1 MSDVTVTLGADAAEF
16 KQSLTEIQKSMDVL
30 VNSTTAKAARIGL
43 AFTGIKDMVST
54 AFAAIDGAI
63 QKAFD
68 FVAPAA
74 AIQRVE
80 KELTGLTG
88 SAEEAKRIL
97 ESINEWALTSQYT
110 PTEMFKNAAQLIRGG
125 ISESFAPDLVR
136 QLATIAQGDQS
147 KMNALVAAMVKGS
160 GGLKG
165 FTSEIMEAFNAAQV
179 DLLGAVEKTS
189 GLSGEA
195 LKEKLKEGI
204 GFDDVAAAIRELAK
218 DGGALKEAEQE
229 VGKSW
234 EGLLKRFENAWG
246 NLQENFG
253 SGLLGPLS
261 ALMEQVDSRLVGWGD
276 AAAEWGQKAGDL
288 LFRAADAAIAFG
300 EAVGPAL
307 ALVADNADH
316 VTTAILGIGAAFLTS
331 RSQMVAAMA
340 QTKGSLTAMSSW
352 VLLAKG
358 SWAGLWNTIRTGAA
372 TAAGAVR
379 AAAAGIAASV
389 RAAMIAIKSA
399 IISTGVGL
407 AVVAIGEGI
416 SYIYRQL
423 AGAPAAPG
431 GGEGEPYKDYSL
443 KENSG
448 RKDRELANE
457 RRAFNDGMAKAK
469 TETDVDAI
477 GNRLLEKLRAEKGK
491 LADLEDGGKYGNS
504 EWQIQAKFVS
514 DYQDLYRQFKFYRE
528 ATIKRIQDQAAAEK
542 RLAELAKDREKA
554 EKQAEQNRKKLR
566 EMEDAWMKSQ
576 SDREY
581 KKKSFRERGEW
592 LDQEAR
598 GMGAAPGMDGITARI
613 ADLSRQEPTDAIMKQ
628 IKALDDLRKKYAEL
642 ADAKKDYEKMESGA
656 RQNQDLLAA
665 EIAGLDKQAQKI
677 RDEIAL
683 REKTESYKSAGMD
696 EKDAAGMA
704 RRDVALD
711 RIRARQKS
719 IGEGPGLNDIIKQT
733 GVEVGNGGKSL
744 GMSSSILGETQK
756 QSMTLKDIRDIL
768 DRWKPGQIVMAD

>member
-16 KQSLTEIQKSMDVL
+16 KQALGEIQKSMDVL
-30 VNSTTAKAARIGL
+30 VNSTTAKAARLGL
-43 AFTGIKDMVST
+43 AFTGVKEMVTT
-54 AFAAIDGAI
+54 AFAAIDGAV

-80 KELTGLTG
+80 RELTGLTG
-88 SAEEAKRIL
+88 SADEAHRIL
-97 ESINEWALTSQYT
+97 EKINEWALTSQYT

-147 KMNALVAAMVKGS
+147 KMDALVAAMIKGS

-165 FTSEIMEAFNAAQV
+165 FNSEIMEAFNAARV
-179 DLLGAVEKTS
+179 DLLGAMETTT
-189 GLSGEA
+189 GLSGAA

-218 DGGALKEAEQE
+218 DGGALKDAEQE

-253 SGLLGPLS
+253 AGLLEPLS
-261 ALMEQVDSRLVGWGD
+261 ALMEQVDARLVGWGD
-276 AAAEWGQKAGDL
+276 GAAEWGQKAGDL

-307 ALVADNADH
+307 ALIADNADH

-340 QTKGSLTAMSSW
+340 QTKGSLVSMSSW

-372 TAAGAVR
+372 TAAGVVR

-416 SYIYRQL
+416 AYIYRQL
-423 AGAPAAPG
+423 AGAPAAPA
-431 GGEGEPYKDYSL
+431 GGEDDHEARTLAGDRV
-443 KENSG
+443 
-448 RKDRELANE
+448 RKGQALDNE
-457 RRAFNDGMAKAK
+457 WRAFDEGMKKAK

-477 GNRLLEKLRAEKGK
+477 GNRILDNLRRAEEE
-491 LADLEDGGKYGNS
+491 LEVVAAEAGAESEAWKNQAGMVNS
-504 EWQIQAKFVS
+504 LT
-514 DYQDLYRQFKFYRE
+514 DLYTLYKSARVEALERIRE
-528 ATIKRIQDQAAAEK
+528 QAAAEK
-542 RLAELAKDREKA
+542 RMAELAKEREKA
-554 EKQAEQNRKKLR
+554 EKQVEQNRKKLR
-566 EMEDAWMKSQ
+566 EMEEAWMKSE
-576 SDREY
+576 SDRAY

-598 GMGAAPGMDGITARI
+598 NMGAAPGMDGITARI
-613 ADLSRQEPTDAIMKQ
+613 ADLGRQEPTDAIMKQ

-642 ADAKKDYEKMESGA
+642 TDAKRDYEKMESGA

-665 EIAGLDKQAQKI
+665 EIAGLDKRAQRI

-683 REKTESYKSAGMD
+683 REKTASYKSAGMD

-711 RIRARQKS
+711 RLQERQKS
-719 IGEGPGLNDIIKQT
+719 LGDGPGLNDIIKQT

-744 GMSSSILGETQK
+744 GMSSSLLSATEK
-756 QSMTLKDIRDIL
+756 QSLTLKEIKDIL
-768 DRWKPGQIVMAD
+768 DRWKPGEIVMAK

>member
-1 MSDVTVTLGADAAEF
+1 MGAD
-16 KQSLTEIQKSMDVL
+16 LTIH
-30 VNSTTAKAARIGL
+30 
-43 AFTGIKDMVST
+43 
-54 AFAAIDGAI
+54 
-63 QKAFD
+63 
-68 FVAPAA
+68 
-74 AIQRVE
+74 
-80 KELTGLTG
+80 
-88 SAEEAKRIL
+88 
-97 ESINEWALTSQYT
+97 

-204 GFDDVAAAIRELAK
+204 GFDDVSAAIRELAK

-307 ALVADNADH
+307 ALVANNADH

-431 GGEGEPYKDYSL
+431 GQEDNHEGHALAGDRV
-443 KENSG
+443 
-448 RKDRELANE
+448 RKGQALDNE
-457 RRAFNDGMAKAK
+457 WRAYNEGMGKAK
-469 TETDVDAI
+469 SETDVNAI
-477 GNRLLEKLRAEKGK
+477 GDRILNNLRRAEEE
-491 LADLEDGGKYGNS
+491 LEAVAAEAGTES
-504 EWQIQAKFVS
+504 EAWKNQSAVVDS
-514 DYQDLYRQFKFYRE
+514 LTDLYTLYKSARVDTLERIRE
-528 ATIKRIQDQAAAEK
+528 QAAAEK
-542 RLAELAKDREKA
+542 RLAELAKEREKA

>member
-1 MSDVTVTLGADAAEF
+1 
-16 KQSLTEIQKSMDVL
+16 
-30 VNSTTAKAARIGL
+30 
-43 AFTGIKDMVST
+43 
-54 AFAAIDGAI
+54 
-63 QKAFD
+63 
-68 FVAPAA
+68 
-74 AIQRVE
+74 
-80 KELTGLTG
+80 
-88 SAEEAKRIL
+88 
-97 ESINEWALTSQYT
+97 
-110 PTEMFKNAAQLIRGG
+110 
-125 ISESFAPDLVR
+125 
-136 QLATIAQGDQS
+136 
-147 KMNALVAAMVKGS
+147 
-160 GGLKG
+160 
-165 FTSEIMEAFNAAQV
+165 
-179 DLLGAVEKTS
+179 
-189 GLSGEA
+189 
-195 LKEKLKEGI
+195 
-204 GFDDVAAAIRELAK
+204 
-218 DGGALKEAEQE
+218 
-229 VGKSW
+229 
-234 EGLLKRFENAWG
+234 
-246 NLQENFG
+246 
-253 SGLLGPLS
+253 
-261 ALMEQVDSRLVGWGD
+261 
-276 AAAEWGQKAGDL
+276 
-288 LFRAADAAIAFG
+288 
-300 EAVGPAL
+300 
-307 ALVADNADH
+307 
-316 VTTAILGIGAAFLTS
+316 
-331 RSQMVAAMA
+331 MA

-431 GGEGEPYKDYSL
+431 GQEDNHEGHALAGDRV
-443 KENSG
+443 
-448 RKDRELANE
+448 RKGQALDNE
-457 RRAFNDGMAKAK
+457 WRAYNEGMGKAK
-469 TETDVDAI
+469 SETDVNAI
-477 GNRLLEKLRAEKGK
+477 GDRILNNLRRAEEE
-491 LADLEDGGKYGNS
+491 LEAVAAEAGTES
-504 EWQIQAKFVS
+504 EAWKNQSAVVDS
-514 DYQDLYRQFKFYRE
+514 LTDLYTLYKSARVDTLERIRE
-528 ATIKRIQDQAAAEK
+528 QAAAEK
-542 RLAELAKDREKA
+542 RLAELAKEREKA

>member
-16 KQSLTEIQKSMDVL
+16 KQTLGEIQKSMDVL
-30 VNSTTAKAARIGL
+30 VNSTTAKAARMGL
-43 AFTGIKDMVST
+43 AFTGVKEMVTT
-54 AFAAIDGAI
+54 AFAAIDGAV

-88 SAEEAKRIL
+88 SADEAHRIL
-97 ESINEWALTSQYT
+97 EKINEWALTSQYT

-165 FTSEIMEAFNAAQV
+165 FNSEIMEAFNAARV
-179 DLLGAVEKTS
+179 DLLGAMETTT

-218 DGGALKEAEQE
+218 DGGALKDAEQE

-253 SGLLGPLS
+253 AGLLEPLS
-261 ALMEQVDSRLVGWGD
+261 ALMEQVDARLVGWGD
-276 AAAEWGQKAGDL
+276 GAAEWGQKAGDL

-307 ALVADNADH
+307 ALIADNADH

-340 QTKGSLTAMSSW
+340 QTKGSLVSMSSW

-372 TAAGAVR
+372 TAAGVVR

-416 SYIYRQL
+416 AYIYRQL
-423 AGAPAAPG
+423 AGAPAAPA
-431 GGEGEPYKDYSL
+431 GGEEPYKDRSL

-448 RKDRELANE
+448 QKDRELANE

-469 TETDVDAI
+469 TETDVDAV
-477 GNRLLEKLRAEKGK
+477 GNRILEKLRAEKDQ
-491 LADLEDGGKYGNS
+491 LAKLEDGGKYGSS

-514 DYQDLYRQFKFYRE
+514 DYKDLYRQFKFYRE

-542 RLAELAKDREKA
+542 RMAELAKEREKA

-566 EMEDAWMKSQ
+566 EMEESWMKSEA
-576 SDREY
+576 DRAY
-581 KKKSFRERGEW
+581 KKKSLRERGDW

-598 GMGAAPGMDGITARI
+598 DMGAVPGMDGITARI

-642 ADAKKDYEKMESGA
+642 ADARKDYEKMESGA
-656 RQNQDLLAA
+656 RQNQHLLAA
-665 EIAGLDKQAQKI
+665 EIAGLDKRAQKI
-677 RDEIAL
+677 RDEMAL

-711 RIRARQKS
+711 RIQERQKAL
-719 IGEGPGLNDIIKQT
+719 GEGPGLNDIIKQS

-744 GMSSSILGETQK
+744 GMSSSILGATEK
-756 QSMTLKDIRDIL
+756 QTMTLKEIKDIL
-768 DRWKPGQIVMAD
+768 DRWQPGQIVMAK

>member
-16 KQSLTEIQKSMDVL
+16 KQALTEIQKSMDTL
-30 VNSTTAKAARIGL
+30 VNSTTAKTARIGL
-43 AFTGIKDMVST
+43 AFSGVKDIVTTVS
-54 AFAAIDGAI
+54 AAIEGSI

-68 FVAPAA
+68 FVAPSA

-80 KELTGLTG
+80 NELKGLTG
-88 SAEEAKRIL
+88 SADEAKRIIDT
-97 ESINEWALTSQYT
+97 INDWALTSQYT

-189 GLSGEA
+189 GLSGNA

-218 DGGALKEAEQE
+218 DGGSLKEAEAE

-253 SGLLGPLS
+253 AGLLDPLS
-261 ALMEQVDSRLVGWGD
+261 ALLEQVDARLVDWGD

-316 VTTAILGIGAAFLTS
+316 VATAILGIGAAFLTS

-340 QTKGSLTAMSSW
+340 QTKGSLASMSSW

-358 SWAGLWNTIRTGAA
+358 SWAGLWNAIRTGAA
-372 TAAGAVR
+372 TAAGVVR
-379 AAAAGIAASV
+379 SAAAGIAASV
-389 RAAMIAIKSA
+389 RAAMVAIKSA

-423 AGAPAAPG
+423 AGAPEAPAAG
-431 GGEGEPYKDYSL
+431 GGDHEARAMAGDRVRKGQYLENEWRAYDEGMK
-443 KENSG
+443 
-448 RKDRELANE
+448 
-457 RRAFNDGMAKAK
+457 KAK
-469 TETDVDAI
+469 TETDVNAVGDRI
-477 GNRLLEKLRAEKGK
+477 LNNLRRAEEE
-491 LADLEDGGKYGNS
+491 LEAVAADAGHES
-504 EWQIQAKFVS
+504 EAWKNQAGVVDS
-514 DYQDLYRQFKFYRE
+514 LTDLYTLYKSARVD
-528 ATIKRIQDQAAAEK
+528 ALTRIQEQAAAEK
-542 RLAELAKDREKA
+542 RMAELAKEREKA

-566 EMEDAWMKSQ
+566 EMEEAWMKSQ
-576 SDREY
+576 SEREY
-581 KKKSFRERGEW
+581 KKKSFRERGDW
-592 LDQEAR
+592 LDQNAR
-598 GMGAAPGMDGITARI
+598 DMGATPGMPGITARI
-613 ADLSRQEPTDAIMKQ
+613 AELSRQEPTEAIMKQ

-656 RQNQDLLAA
+656 RQNQNLLAA
-665 EIAGLDKQAQKI
+665 EITGQDKRAQKI
-677 RDEIAL
+677 RDEIDL
-683 REKTESYKSAGMD
+683 REKTASYKAAGMD
-696 EKDAAGMA
+696 EKDAAGIA

-711 RIRARQKS
+711 RIRARQKAK
-719 IGEGPGLNDIIKQT
+719 GEGPSLNDIVKQS

-744 GMSSSILGETQK
+744 GLSSSILGATEK
-756 QSMTLKDIRDIL
+756 QTLTLKDIKEIL
-768 DRWKPGQIVMAD
+768 ERWQPGQIVMAE

>member
-1 MSDVTVTLGADAAEF
+1 MSDVTVTLGADSAEF
-16 KQSLTEIQKSMDVL
+16 KQALTEIQKSMDVL
-30 VNSTTAKAARIGL
+30 VNSTTAKTARLGL
-43 AFTGIKDMVST
+43 AFTGVKDMVST
-54 AFAAIDGAI
+54 AFAAIDGAV

-68 FVAPAA
+68 FVAPSA

-88 SAEEAKRIL
+88 SAAEAHRIL
-97 ESINEWALTSQYT
+97 ENINEWALTSQYT

-147 KMNALVAAMVKGS
+147 KMDALVAAMIKGS

-165 FTSEIMEAFNAAQV
+165 FNSEIMEAFNAARV
-179 DLLGAVEKTS
+179 DLLGAMETTT

-218 DGGALKEAEQE
+218 DGGALKAAEQE

-253 SGLLGPLS
+253 AGLLEPLS
-261 ALMEQVDSRLVGWGD
+261 ALMEQVDARLVGWGD
-276 AAAEWGQKAGDL
+276 GAAEWGQKAGDL

-307 ALVADNADH
+307 ALIADNADH
-316 VTTAILGIGAAFLTS
+316 VTMAILGIGAAFLTS
-331 RSQMVAAMA
+331 RTQMVAAMA
-340 QTKGSLTAMSSW
+340 QTKGSLTSMSSW

-372 TAAGAVR
+372 TAAGVVR

-407 AVVAIGEGI
+407 AVVAVGEGI
-416 SYIYRQL
+416 AYIYRQL
-423 AGAPAAPG
+423 AGAPAAPAG
-431 GGEGEPYKDYSL
+431 AEDDHEARTLAGDRV
-443 KENSG
+443 
-448 RKDRELANE
+448 RKGQFLDNE
-457 RRAFNDGMAKAK
+457 WRAFDEGMKTAK
-469 TETDVDAI
+469 TETDVNAVGDRI
-477 GNRLLEKLRAEKGK
+477 LNNLRRAEEE
-491 LADLEDGGKYGNS
+491 LEAVAADAGTES
-504 EWQIQAKFVS
+504 EAWKNQAAVVDS
-514 DYQDLYRQFKFYRE
+514 LTDLYTVYKSARVE
-528 ATIKRIQDQAAAEK
+528 ALARIQEQAATEK
-542 RLAELAKDREKA
+542 RLAELAKEREKA

-566 EMEDAWMKSQ
+566 EMEEAWMKSEA
-576 SDREY
+576 DRTY
-581 KKKSFRERGEW
+581 KKQSLRERGDW

-598 GMGAAPGMDGITARI
+598 DMGAVPGMDGITARI

-642 ADAKKDYEKMESGA
+642 ADARKDYEKMESGA
-656 RQNQDLLAA
+656 RQNQHLLAA
-665 EIAGLDKQAQKI
+665 EIAGLDKRAQKI
-677 RDEIAL
+677 RDEQAL

-711 RIRARQKS
+711 RIQERQKAL
-719 IGEGPGLNDIIKQT
+719 GEGPGLNDIIKQS

-744 GMSSSILGETQK
+744 GMSSSILGATEK
-756 QSMTLKDIRDIL
+756 QTMTLKEIKEIL
-768 DRWKPGQIVMAD
+768 DRWQPGELVMVP

>member
-16 KQSLTEIQKSMDVL
+16 KQALTEIQKSMDVL
-30 VNSTTAKAARIGL
+30 VNSTTAKTARLGL
-43 AFTGIKDMVST
+43 AFTGVKDMVST
-54 AFAAIDGAI
+54 AFAAIDGAV

-68 FVAPAA
+68 FVAPSA

-88 SAEEAKRIL
+88 SAAEAHRIL
-97 ESINEWALTSQYT
+97 ENINEWALTSQYT

-147 KMNALVAAMVKGS
+147 KMDALVAAMIKGS

-165 FTSEIMEAFNAAQV
+165 FNSEIMEAFNAARV
-179 DLLGAVEKTS
+179 DLLGAMETTT

-218 DGGALKEAEQE
+218 DGGALKDAEQE

-253 SGLLGPLS
+253 AGLLEPLS
-261 ALMEQVDSRLVGWGD
+261 ALMEEVDSRLVGWGD
-276 AAAEWGQKAGDL
+276 GAAEWGQKAGDL

-307 ALVADNADH
+307 ALIADNADH
-316 VTTAILGIGAAFLTS
+316 VSTAILGIGAAFLTS

-340 QTKGSLTAMSSW
+340 QTKGSLTSMSSW

-372 TAAGAVR
+372 TAAGVVR

-407 AVVAIGEGI
+407 AVVAIGEGVA
-416 SYIYRQL
+416 YIYRQL
-423 AGAPAAPG
+423 AGAPAAPAG
-431 GGEGEPYKDYSL
+431 GGEPYKDYSL

-457 RRAFNDGMAKAK
+457 RRAFNDGMANAK
-469 TETDVDAI
+469 TETDVYAI
-477 GNRLLEKLRAEKGK
+477 GNRLLAKLRAEKEQ
-491 LADLEDGGKYGNS
+491 LAGLEDGGKYGSS

-514 DYQDLYRQFKFYRE
+514 DYKDLYRQFKFYRE
-528 ATIKRIQDQAAAEK
+528 ATIKRIQDQADTEK
-542 RLAELAKDREKA
+542 RLAALAKEREKA
-554 EKQAEQNRKKLR
+554 EKKAEENRKKLR
-566 EMEDAWMKSQ
+566 ELEEAWVKSE
-576 SDREY
+576 SDRAY
-581 KKKSFRERGEW
+581 KKQSLRERGEW
-592 LDQEAR
+592 LDQKAR

-613 ADLSRQEPTDAIMKQ
+613 ADLSRQEPTDAVMKQ

-642 ADAKKDYEKMESGA
+642 ADARKDYEKMESGA

-665 EIAGLDKQAQKI
+665 EIAGLDKRAQKI
-677 RDEIAL
+677 RDEMAL

-711 RIRARQKS
+711 RIQERQKAR
-719 IGEGPGLNDIIKQT
+719 GEGPGLNDIIKQS

-744 GMSSSILGETQK
+744 GMSSSILGATEK
-756 QSMTLKDIRDIL
+756 QTMTLKEIKEIL
-768 DRWKPGQIVMAD
+768 DRWQPGQIVMAK

>member
-1 MSDVTVTLGADAAEF
+1 MSDVTVTLGADSAEF
-16 KQSLTEIQKSMDVL
+16 KQALTEIQKSMDVL
-30 VNSTTAKAARIGL
+30 VNSTTAKTARLGL
-43 AFTGIKDMVST
+43 AFTGVKDMVST
-54 AFAAIDGAI
+54 AFAAIDGAV

-68 FVAPAA
+68 FVAPSA

-88 SAEEAKRIL
+88 SAAEAHRIL
-97 ESINEWALTSQYT
+97 ENINEWALTSQYT

-218 DGGALKEAEQE
+218 DGGALKDAEQE

-253 SGLLGPLS
+253 AGLLEPLS

-276 AAAEWGQKAGDL
+276 GAAEWGQKAGDL

-307 ALVADNADH
+307 ALIADNADH

-340 QTKGSLTAMSSW
+340 QTKGSLTSMSSW

-372 TAAGAVR
+372 TA
-379 AAAAGIAASV
+379 
-389 RAAMIAIKSA
+389 
-399 IISTGVGL
+399 
-407 AVVAIGEGI
+407 
-416 SYIYRQL
+416 
-423 AGAPAAPG
+423 
-431 GGEGEPYKDYSL
+431 
-443 KENSG
+443 
-448 RKDRELANE
+448 
-457 RRAFNDGMAKAK
+457 
-469 TETDVDAI
+469 
-477 GNRLLEKLRAEKGK
+477 
-491 LADLEDGGKYGNS
+491 
-504 EWQIQAKFVS
+504 
-514 DYQDLYRQFKFYRE
+514 
-528 ATIKRIQDQAAAEK
+528 
-542 RLAELAKDREKA
+542 
-554 EKQAEQNRKKLR
+554 
-566 EMEDAWMKSQ
+566 
-576 SDREY
+576 
-581 KKKSFRERGEW
+581 
-592 LDQEAR
+592 
-598 GMGAAPGMDGITARI
+598 
-613 ADLSRQEPTDAIMKQ
+613 
-628 IKALDDLRKKYAEL
+628 
-642 ADAKKDYEKMESGA
+642 
-656 RQNQDLLAA
+656 
-665 EIAGLDKQAQKI
+665 
-677 RDEIAL
+677 
-683 REKTESYKSAGMD
+683 
-696 EKDAAGMA
+696 
-704 RRDVALD
+704 
-711 RIRARQKS
+711 
-719 IGEGPGLNDIIKQT
+719 
-733 GVEVGNGGKSL
+733 
-744 GMSSSILGETQK
+744 
-756 QSMTLKDIRDIL
+756 
-768 DRWKPGQIVMAD
+768 

>member
-16 KQSLTEIQKSMDVL
+16 KQALTEIQKSMDAL
-30 VNSTTAKAARIGL
+30 VNSTTAKTAQLGL
-43 AFTGIKDMVST
+43 AFSGVKDMVST
-54 AFAAIDGAI
+54 AFAAIDGAV

-68 FVAPAA
+68 FVAPSA

-80 KELTGLTG
+80 GELTGLTG
-88 SAEEAKRIL
+88 SADEAKRIL
-97 ESINEWALTSQYT
+97 ESINDWALTSQYT

-165 FTSEIMEAFNAAQV
+165 FNSEIMEAFNAAQV
-179 DLLGAVEKTS
+179 DLMGAMEKTS
-189 GLSGEA
+189 GLSGYA
-195 LKEKLKEGI
+195 LQEKLKEGI

-234 EGLLKRFENAWG
+234 EGLLKRAENAWG

-253 SGLLGPLS
+253 AGLLGPLS
-261 ALMEQVDSRLVGWGD
+261 ALLEQVDARLVEWGD
-276 AAAEWGQKAGDL
+276 GAAEWGQKAGDL
-288 LFRAADAAIAFG
+288 LFRAADAAMALG

-307 ALVADNADH
+307 ALIADNADH
-316 VTTAILGIGAAFLTS
+316 VSTVILGIGAAFLTS

-340 QTKGSLTAMSSW
+340 QTKGSLTSMSSW

-372 TAAGAVR
+372 TAAGVVR
-379 AAAAGIAASV
+379 AAAAGIASSV
-389 RAAMIAIKSA
+389 RAAMVAIKSA
-399 IISTGVGL
+399 IVSTGVGL

-423 AGAPAAPG
+423 SGAPASPSGAENDQESRTRA
-431 GGEGEPYKDYSL
+431 GERV
-443 KENSG
+443 
-448 RKDRELANE
+448 RKGHFIDNE
-457 RRAFNDGMAKAK
+457 WRSYEEGIKNAK

-477 GNRLLEKLRAEKGK
+477 GNRILNNLRRAEEE
-491 LADLEDGGKYGNS
+491 LEVVAAEAGEES
-504 EWQIQAKFVS
+504 EAWKDQAAVVGS
-514 DYQDLYRQFKFYRE
+514 LTDLYTLYKSSRMEALNRIRE
-528 ATIKRIQDQAAAEK
+528 QAAAEK
-542 RLAELAKDREKA
+542 RLAELAREREKA
-554 EKQAEQNRKKLR
+554 EREAEQNRKKLR
-566 EMEDAWMKSQ
+566 EMEAAWMKGE
-576 SDREY
+576 SDRAY
-581 KKKSFRERGEW
+581 KKKSLRERGEW

-598 GMGAAPGMDGITARI
+598 GMGAVSGMDGITARI
-613 ADLSRQEPTDAIMKQ
+613 AELSRQEPTDAVMNQ

-656 RQNQDLLAA
+656 RRNQELMAA
-665 EIAGLDKQAQKI
+665 EIAGLDQRAQKI

-683 REKTESYKSAGMD
+683 REKTKSYQSAGMD
-696 EKDAAGMA
+696 EKDAAEMA
-704 RRDVALD
+704 RRDVALE
-711 RIRARQKS
+711 RIRARQKAL
-719 IGEGPGLNDIIKQT
+719 GDGPGLNDIIKQS

-744 GMSSSILGETQK
+744 GLSSSLLSATEK
-756 QSMTLKDIRDIL
+756 QTLTLKDIQRIL
-768 DRWKPGQIVMAD
+768 ETWTPGQIVMSS

>member
-307 ALVADNADH
+307 ALVANNADH

-431 GGEGEPYKDYSL
+431 GQEDNHEGRALAGDRV
-443 KENSG
+443 
-448 RKDRELANE
+448 RKGQALDNE
-457 RRAFNDGMAKAK
+457 WRAYNEGMGKAK
-469 TETDVDAI
+469 SETDVNAI
-477 GNRLLEKLRAEKGK
+477 GDRILNNLRRAEEE
-491 LADLEDGGKYGNS
+491 LEAVAAEAGTES
-504 EWQIQAKFVS
+504 EAWKNQAAVVDS
-514 DYQDLYRQFKFYRE
+514 LTDLYTLYKSARVDTLERIRE
-528 ATIKRIQDQAAAEK
+528 QAATEK
-542 RLAELAKDREKA
+542 RLAELAKEREKA

-566 EMEDAWMKSQ
+566 ELEDAWMKSQ

-581 KKKSFRERGEW
+581 KKKSYRERGEW

-613 ADLSRQEPTDAIMKQ
+613 ADLSRQEPTDAVMKQ

-744 GMSSSILGETQK
+744 GLSSSLLGETQK
-756 QSMTLKDIRDIL
+756 QSLTLKDIRDIL

>member
-1 MSDVTVTLGADAAEF
+1 MSDVTVTLGADSAEF
-16 KQSLTEIQKSMDVL
+16 KQALTEIQKSMDVL
-30 VNSTTAKAARIGL
+30 VNSTTAKTARLGL
-43 AFTGIKDMVST
+43 AFTGVKDMVST
-54 AFAAIDGAI
+54 AFAAIDGAV

-68 FVAPAA
+68 FVAPSA

-88 SAEEAKRIL
+88 SAAEAHRIL
-97 ESINEWALTSQYT
+97 ENINEWALTSQYT

-147 KMNALVAAMVKGS
+147 KMDALVAAMIKGS

-165 FTSEIMEAFNAAQV
+165 FNSEIMEAFNAARV
-179 DLLGAVEKTS
+179 DLLGAMETTT

-218 DGGALKEAEQE
+218 DGGALKDAEQE

-253 SGLLGPLS
+253 AGLLEPLS

-276 AAAEWGQKAGDL
+276 GAAEWGQKAGDL

-307 ALVADNADH
+307 ALIADNADH

-340 QTKGSLTAMSSW
+340 QTKGSLTSMSSW

-372 TAAGAVR
+372 TAAGVVR

-407 AVVAIGEGI
+407 AVVAVGEGI
-416 SYIYRQL
+416 AYIYRQL
-423 AGAPAAPG
+423 AGAPAAPAG
-431 GGEGEPYKDYSL
+431 AEDDHEARTLAGDRV
-443 KENSG
+443 
-448 RKDRELANE
+448 RKGQFLDNE
-457 RRAFNDGMAKAK
+457 WRAFDEGMKTAK
-469 TETDVDAI
+469 TETDVNAVGDRI
-477 GNRLLEKLRAEKGK
+477 LNNLRRAEEE
-491 LADLEDGGKYGNS
+491 LEAVAADAGTES
-504 EWQIQAKFVS
+504 EAWKNQAAVVDS
-514 DYQDLYRQFKFYRE
+514 LTDLYTVYKSARVE
-528 ATIKRIQDQAAAEK
+528 ALARIQEQAATEK
-542 RLAELAKDREKA
+542 RLAELAKEREKA

-566 EMEDAWMKSQ
+566 EMEESWMKSEA
-576 SDREY
+576 DRAY
-581 KKKSFRERGEW
+581 KKKSLRERGDW

-598 GMGAAPGMDGITARI
+598 DMGAVPGMDGITARI

-642 ADAKKDYEKMESGA
+642 ADARKDYEKMESGA
-656 RQNQDLLAA
+656 RQNQHLLAA
-665 EIAGLDKQAQKI
+665 EIAGLDKRAQKI
-677 RDEIAL
+677 RDEMAL

-711 RIRARQKS
+711 RIQERQKAR
-719 IGEGPGLNDIIKQT
+719 GEGPGLNDIIKQS

-744 GMSSSILGETQK
+744 GMSSSILGATEK
-756 QSMTLKDIRDIL
+756 QTLTLKEIQRIL
-768 DRWKPGQIVMAD
+768 ETWQPGQIVMVK

>member
-204 GFDDVAAAIRELAK
+204 GFDDVSAAIRELAK

-307 ALVADNADH
+307 ALVANNADH

-431 GGEGEPYKDYSL
+431 GQEDNHEGHALAGDRV
-443 KENSG
+443 
-448 RKDRELANE
+448 RKGQALDNE
-457 RRAFNDGMAKAK
+457 WRAYNEGMGKAK
-469 TETDVDAI
+469 SETDVNAI
-477 GNRLLEKLRAEKGK
+477 GDRILNNLRRAEEE
-491 LADLEDGGKYGNS
+491 LEAVAAEAGTES
-504 EWQIQAKFVS
+504 EAWKNQSAVVDS
-514 DYQDLYRQFKFYRE
+514 LTDLYTLYKSARVDTLERIRE
-528 ATIKRIQDQAAAEK
+528 QAAAEK
-542 RLAELAKDREKA
+542 RLAELAKEREKA

-598 GMGAAPGMDGITARI
+598 GMGAAPGLDGITARI

>member
-97 ESINEWALTSQYT
+97 ESINEWSLTSQYT

-204 GFDDVAAAIRELAK
+204 GFDDVSAAIRELAK

-307 ALVADNADH
+307 ALVANNADH

-431 GGEGEPYKDYSL
+431 GQEDNHEGHALAGDRV
-443 KENSG
+443 
-448 RKDRELANE
+448 RKGQALDNE
-457 RRAFNDGMAKAK
+457 WRAYNEGMGKAK
-469 TETDVDAI
+469 SETDVNAI
-477 GNRLLEKLRAEKGK
+477 GDRILNNLRRAEEE
-491 LADLEDGGKYGNS
+491 LEAVAAEAGTES
-504 EWQIQAKFVS
+504 EAWKNQSAVVDS
-514 DYQDLYRQFKFYRE
+514 LTDLYTLYKSARVDTLERIRE
-528 ATIKRIQDQAAAEK
+528 QAAAEK
-542 RLAELAKDREKA
+542 RLAELAKEREKA

>member
-1 MSDVTVTLGADAAEF
+1 MSDVTVTLGADSAEF
-16 KQSLTEIQKSMDVL
+16 KQALTEIQKSMDVL
-30 VNSTTAKAARIGL
+30 VNSTTAKTARLGL
-43 AFTGIKDMVST
+43 AFTGVKDMVST
-54 AFAAIDGAI
+54 AFAAIDGAV

-68 FVAPAA
+68 FVAPSA

-88 SAEEAKRIL
+88 SAEEAHRIL
-97 ESINEWALTSQYT
+97 ENINEWALTSQYT

-147 KMNALVAAMVKGS
+147 KMDALVAAMIKGS

-165 FTSEIMEAFNAAQV
+165 FNSEIMEAFNAARV
-179 DLLGAVEKTS
+179 DLLGAMETTT

-204 GFDDVAAAIRELAK
+204 GFDHVAAAIRELAK
-218 DGGALKEAEQE
+218 DGGALKDAEQE

-253 SGLLGPLS
+253 AGLLEPLS

-276 AAAEWGQKAGDL
+276 GAAEWGQKAGDL

-307 ALVADNADH
+307 ALIADNADH

-340 QTKGSLTAMSSW
+340 QTKGSLTSMSSW

-372 TAAGAVR
+372 TAAGVVR

-407 AVVAIGEGI
+407 AVVAVGEGI
-416 SYIYRQL
+416 AYIYRQL
-423 AGAPAAPG
+423 AGAPAASG
-431 GGEGEPYKDYSL
+431 GGGEPYKDHSL

-457 RRAFNDGMAKAK
+457 RRAFNDGMANAK

-477 GNRLLEKLRAEKGK
+477 GNRLLAKLRAEKEQ
-491 LADLEDGGKYGNS
+491 LAGLEDGGKYGSS

-514 DYQDLYRQFKFYRE
+514 DYKDLYRQFKFYRE
-528 ATIKRIQDQAAAEK
+528 ATIKRIQDQADTEK
-542 RLAELAKDREKA
+542 RLAALAKEREKA
-554 EKQAEQNRKKLR
+554 EKKAEDNRKKLR
-566 EMEDAWMKSQ
+566 ELEEAWMKSE
-576 SDREY
+576 SDRTY
-581 KKKSFRERGEW
+581 KKQSLRERGEW
-592 LDQEAR
+592 LDQKAR

-613 ADLSRQEPTDAIMKQ
+613 ADLSKQEPTDAIMKQ

-642 ADAKKDYEKMESGA
+642 ADARKDYEKMESGA
-656 RQNQDLLAA
+656 RQNQHLLAA
-665 EIAGLDKQAQKI
+665 EIAGLDKRAQKI
-677 RDEIAL
+677 RDEMAL
-683 REKTESYKSAGMD
+683 RGKTESYKSAGMD

-711 RIRARQKS
+711 RIQERQKAL
-719 IGEGPGLNDIIKQT
+719 GEGPGLNDIIKQS

-744 GMSSSILGETQK
+744 GLSSSILGATEK
-756 QSMTLKDIRDIL
+756 QTMTLKEIKEIL
-768 DRWKPGQIVMAD
+768 DRWQPGQIVMAK

>member
-16 KQSLTEIQKSMDVL
+16 KQALTEIQKSMDVL
-30 VNSTTAKAARIGL
+30 VNSTTAKTARLGL
-43 AFTGIKDMVST
+43 AFTGVKDMVST
-54 AFAAIDGAI
+54 AFAAIDGAV

-68 FVAPAA
+68 FVAPSA

-88 SAEEAKRIL
+88 SADEAHRIL

-147 KMNALVAAMVKGS
+147 KMDALVAAMIKGS

-165 FTSEIMEAFNAAQV
+165 FNSEIMEAFNAARV
-179 DLLGAVEKTS
+179 DLLGAMETTT

-218 DGGALKEAEQE
+218 DGGALKDAEQE

-253 SGLLGPLS
+253 AGLLGPLS
-261 ALMEQVDSRLVGWGD
+261 ALMEEVDSRLVGWGD
-276 AAAEWGQKAGDL
+276 GAAEWGQKAGDL

-307 ALVADNADH
+307 ALIADNADH

-331 RSQMVAAMA
+331 RSQMVAAMS
-340 QTKGSLTAMSSW
+340 QTKGSLVSMSSW

-372 TAAGAVR
+372 TAAGVVR

-416 SYIYRQL
+416 AYIYRQL
-423 AGAPAAPG
+423 AGAPEAPSG
-431 GGEGEPYKDYSL
+431 AEDDHEARTLAVERVQNGQFLDNEWRAVEEGMK
-443 KENSG
+443 
-448 RKDRELANE
+448 
-457 RRAFNDGMAKAK
+457 KAK
-469 TETDVDAI
+469 TETDVDVI
-477 GNRLLEKLRAEKGK
+477 GNRALDNLRRAEEKLELIATDAGVESEAWKAQTAVVEELTDIYTVYKSARVEA
-491 LADLEDGGKYGNS
+491 LA
-504 EWQIQAKFVS
+504 
-514 DYQDLYRQFKFYRE
+514 
-528 ATIKRIQDQAAAEK
+528 RIQEQAATEK
-542 RLAELAKDREKA
+542 RLAALAKEREKA
-554 EKQAEQNRKKLR
+554 EKKAEENRKKLR
-566 EMEDAWMKSQ
+566 ELEEAWMKSE
-576 SDREY
+576 SDRAY
-581 KKKSFRERGEW
+581 KKQSLRERGEW
-592 LDQEAR
+592 LDQKAR
-598 GMGAAPGMDGITARI
+598 GMGASPGMDGITARI
-613 ADLSRQEPTDAIMKQ
+613 ADLSRQEPTDAVMKQ

-642 ADAKKDYEKMESGA
+642 ADARKEYEKMESGA

-665 EIAGLDKQAQKI
+665 EIAGLDKRAQKI
-677 RDEIAL
+677 RDEMAL

-711 RIRARQKS
+711 RIRERQKAR
-719 IGEGPGLNDIIKQT
+719 GEGQGLNDIIKQS

-744 GMSSSILGETQK
+744 GMSSSILGATEK
-756 QSMTLKDIRDIL
+756 QTLTLKEIQRIL
-768 DRWKPGQIVMAD
+768 ETWQPGQIVMVK

>member
-1 MSDVTVTLGADAAEF
+1 MSDVTVTLGADSAEF
-16 KQSLTEIQKSMDVL
+16 KQALTEIQKSMDVL
-30 VNSTTAKAARIGL
+30 VNSTTAKTARLGL
-43 AFTGIKDMVST
+43 AFTGVKDMVST
-54 AFAAIDGAI
+54 AFAAIDGAV

-68 FVAPAA
+68 FVAPSA

-88 SAEEAKRIL
+88 SAEEAHRIL
-97 ESINEWALTSQYT
+97 ENINEWALTSQYT

-147 KMNALVAAMVKGS
+147 KMDALVAAMIKGS

-165 FTSEIMEAFNAAQV
+165 FNSEIMEAFNAARV
-179 DLLGAVEKTS
+179 DLLGAMETTT

-218 DGGALKEAEQE
+218 DGGALKAAEQE

-253 SGLLGPLS
+253 AGLLEPLS
-261 ALMEQVDSRLVGWGD
+261 ALMEQVDARLVGWGD
-276 AAAEWGQKAGDL
+276 GAAEWGQKAGDL

-307 ALVADNADH
+307 ALIADNADH
-316 VTTAILGIGAAFLTS
+316 VTMAILGIGAAFLTS
-331 RSQMVAAMA
+331 RTQMVAAMA
-340 QTKGSLTAMSSW
+340 QTKGSLTSMSSW

-372 TAAGAVR
+372 TAAGVVR

-407 AVVAIGEGI
+407 AVVAVGEGI
-416 SYIYRQL
+416 AYIYRQL
-423 AGAPAAPG
+423 AGAPAAPAG
-431 GGEGEPYKDYSL
+431 AEDDHEARTLAGDRV
-443 KENSG
+443 
-448 RKDRELANE
+448 RKGQFLDNE
-457 RRAFNDGMAKAK
+457 WRAFDDGMKTAK
-469 TETDVDAI
+469 TETDVNAVGDRI
-477 GNRLLEKLRAEKGK
+477 LNNLRRAEEE
-491 LADLEDGGKYGNS
+491 LEVVAAEAGGESEAWKNQASVVNS
-504 EWQIQAKFVS
+504 LT
-514 DYQDLYRQFKFYRE
+514 DLYTLYKSARVE
-528 ATIKRIQDQAAAEK
+528 ALARIQEQAATEK
-542 RLAELAKDREKA
+542 RLAALAKEREKA

-566 EMEDAWMKSQ
+566 ELEEAWMKSE
-576 SDREY
+576 SDRTY
-581 KKKSFRERGEW
+581 KKQSLRERGEW
-592 LDQEAR
+592 LDQKAR

-642 ADAKKDYEKMESGA
+642 ADARKDYEKMESGA
-656 RQNQDLLAA
+656 RQNQHLLAA
-665 EIAGLDKQAQKI
+665 EIAGLDKRAQKI
-677 RDEIAL
+677 RDEMAL

-711 RIRARQKS
+711 RIQERQKAL
-719 IGEGPGLNDIIKQT
+719 GEGPGLNDIIKQS

-744 GMSSSILGETQK
+744 GMSSSILGATEK
-756 QSMTLKDIRDIL
+756 QTMTLKEIKDIL
-768 DRWKPGQIVMAD
+768 DRWQPGQIVMAK